1 MTASFGRTEPLLEY
15 VLRIDAA
22 IETADPALTPDEMV
36 QLPEARELRL
46 EAWELAAYQ
55 KLVDRLGPDAE
66 EDTEELWLLYVRA
79 AALRLKID
87 EEATILA
94 TAISAG
100 AQPEAQLLAKAKKSL
115 DLAKALD
122 EQFGDLQ
129 QEAVYYS
136 NRRILHQLYRS
147 ASACCAG
154 FRAVADYDRQG

>member
-1 MTASFGRTEPLLEY
+1 
-15 VLRIDAA
+15 
-22 IETADPALTPDEMV
+22 
-36 QLPEARELRL
+36 
-46 EAWELAAYQ
+46 
-55 KLVDRLGPDAE
+55 
-66 EDTEELWLLYVRA
+66 LWLLYVRA

-100 AQPEAQLLAKAKKSL
+100 ARPESELLAKAKKSL
-115 DLAKALD
+115 DLAKSLD

-147 ASACCAG
+147 RFRLLRG
-154 FRAVADYDRQG
+154 FSGLWLIYDRQG